1 MKFIKS
7 LLFSLALLLSF
18 NLSAQRTILH
28 CGKLING
35 VSDQVQTQM
44 SIVIEGK
51 KIVSIDK
58 GYTRGSHEDKVI
70 DLKDK
75 TVMPGLMDMHVHIEG
90 QTSPTR
96 YVESFTANEAD
107 VAYNAQVY
115 AKTTLMAGFTTIR
128 DLGGSGV
135 NISLRKA
142 INAGKVVGPNIYTAG
157 KTIATTGG
165 HGDPTNGWKKD
176 LMGDPGP
183 VEGVINSEAD
193 ARKAVR
199 QRYKDGSDV
208 IKITATGGVLSMTKN
223 GQGPQ
228 FTDEELK
235 GIVETAEE
243 YGFIT
248 AAHAHG
254 DEGMQRAV
262 RAGINSIE
270 HGTFMSAETM
280 DLMVEKGTYFVPT
293 ISAGK
298 YSMKLA
304 EIPGYFPPMILEKIK
319 VVGPAIYNT
328 FQNAYK
334 KGVKMAFG
342 TDAGVFPHGENWRE
356 FGYMVESGMKPMETI
371 QSATMATAILLRIDD
386 EYGSLEANKIADI
399 VAVDGDPIQDI
410 SVMGKVSFVMK
421 GGKVYKD

>member
-1 MKFIKS
+1 M
-7 LLFSLALLLSF
+7 SF
-18 NLSAQRTILH
+18 NAAAQKTILH
-28 CGKLING
+28 CGKLIDG
-35 VSDQVQTQM
+35 KSDQVMTKM
-44 SIVIEGK
+44 SVVIENNM
-51 KIVSIDK
+51 IVSVDR
-58 GYTRGSHEDKVI
+58 GYTKGGRADKEI

-90 QTSPTR
+90 QTSPNR
-96 YVESFTANEAD
+96 VAEFFTANEAD

-115 AKTTLMAGFTTIR
+115 AKATLMAGFTTVR
-128 DLGGSGV
+128 DLGGTGV

-165 HGDPTNGWKKD
+165 HGDPTNGWKKE

-183 VEGVINSEAD
+183 LEGVINSEAD

-228 FTDEELK
+228 FKADELK
-235 GIVETAEE
+235 GIIETAEE
-243 YGFIT
+243 YGFVT

-270 HGTFMSAETM
+270 HGTFMSEKTM

-319 VVGPAIYNT
+319 VVGPAIYST

-334 KGVKMAFG
+334 KGVKVAED
-342 TDAGVFPHGENWRE
+342 TDAGVFAHGEIWKE
-356 FGYMVESGMKPMETI
+356 FGDMVESGMKPMETI
-371 QSATMATAILLRIDD
+371 QSATMATANLLRIDD

-399 VAVDGDPIQDI
+399 VAVDGDPIEDI
-410 SVMGKVSFVMK
+410 SVMGKVTFVMK
-421 GGKVYKD
+421 GGKIYRQE